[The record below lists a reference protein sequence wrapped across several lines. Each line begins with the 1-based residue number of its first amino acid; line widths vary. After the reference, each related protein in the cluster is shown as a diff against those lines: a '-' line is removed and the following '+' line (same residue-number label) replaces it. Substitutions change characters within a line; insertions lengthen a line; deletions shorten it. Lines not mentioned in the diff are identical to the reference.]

1 MKKELK
7 QAIVNCIFENEKQFQ
22 LINYVKTQFREYIYT
37 SQGNYL
43 IGGEEVGEFIDN
55 AIKLLINR

>member
-7 QAIVNCIFENEKQFQ
+7 QAIVNCIFENERQFQ
-22 LINYVKTQFREYIYT
+22 ITNYVKGEFKDYIYT
-37 SQGNYL
+37 SQGSFL
-43 IGGEEVGEFIDN
+43 IGGEEVAEFIEN

>member
-7 QAIVNCIFENEKQFQ
+7 QAIVNCIFENERQFQ
-22 LINYVKTQFREYIYT
+22 LINHVKTQFREYIYT

-43 IGGEEVGEFIDN
+43 IGGEDVGEFIEN
-55 AIKLLINR
+55 AIKLLINQ